1 MRRRLP
7 SLLAVPAVIAAMAVA
22 VPALAGISSGGG
34 AHESTAPKAHKAAA
48 PKAHTSANCI
58 IALVGKR
65 HVREC
70 LVAGPKGPRGVRG
83 FLGPN
88 GPRGVQ
94 GKTGKQG
101 ATGEAGA
108 TGSQGPQG
116 TARAYALVQPQAVS
130 QSGLSGAGLVPGQ
143 TVGIAAIRR
152 VPPGIYCLL
161 PASGINPTAEAPVAS
176 GEASQSSSKVGV
188 PLAVVYAGLPNNCG
202 SGELEV
208 KTYNIPTPTSTST
221 SPELSNE
228 VAFTIIV
235 P

>member
-1 MRRRLP
+1 MRRRTLL
-7 SLLAVPAVIAAMAVA
+7 LLATPAVVAAMAVA
-22 VPALAGISSGGG
+22 VPALAGSGSGSG
-34 AHESTAPKAHKAAA
+34 AHKSTAPKAQ
-48 PKAHTSANCI
+48 TSARCI

-70 LVAGPKGPRGVRG
+70 LIAGPRGTRGVRG

-101 ATGEAGA
+101 ATGEAGP

-116 TARAYALVQPQAVS
+116 TARAYALVDPKAVQPVPS
-130 QSGLSGAGLVPGQ
+130 PAGLVLGQ
-143 TVGIAAIRR
+143 NAGFIAIRR
-152 VPPGIYCLL
+152 SAVGVYCLT
-161 PASGINPTAEAPVAS
+161 PASGISPASEAPVAS
-176 GEASQSSSKVGV
+176 GEAGYSGPKVV
-188 PLAVVYAGLPNNCG
+188 PLAVVYASQPPDNCNP
-202 SGELEV
+202 SELEV
-208 KTYNIPTPTSTST
+208 KTYNLASGTSGPS
-221 SPELSNE
+221 EG

>member
-1 MRRRLP
+1 MRRRTLL
-7 SLLAVPAVIAAMAVA
+7 LLATPAVVAAMAVA
-22 VPALAGISSGGG
+22 VPALAGSSSGSG
-34 AHESTAPKAHKAAA
+34 AHKSTA
-48 PKAHTSANCI
+48 PKAHTSAKCI

-65 HVREC
+65 RVREC
-70 LVAGPKGPRGVRG
+70 LIAGPRGGRGVRG

-94 GKTGKQG
+94 GKTGRQG
-101 ATGEAGA
+101 ATGEAGPP
-108 TGSQGPQG
+108 GSQGPLG
-116 TARAYALVQPQAVS
+116 TARAYALVQPESVGGSSA
-130 QSGLSGAGLVPGQ
+130 AGLVPGQ
-143 TVGIAAIRR
+143 TVGIVAIRR
-152 VPPGIYCLL
+152 VLEGTYCLL

-176 GEASQSSSKVGV
+176 GEASHSGPKVAV

-208 KTYNIPTPTSTST
+208 KTYNIPTSGGPA
-221 SPELSNE
+221 LSNE